1 MKNSKVL
8 KALFRSLFVIMI
20 FGGCHKEKIEA
31 RFYPRVRT
39 HNVSNIT
46 SDGAT
51 FWGEIIAAGNSPALE
66 YGFAWSTHD
75 TPSPKI
81 SEHIIVEEVLSSG
94 KFSCRIDFSLIR
106 SEKYYVRSFVKTDE
120 LTVFG
125 NAVSFVSDGSGHPNI
140 HEVLPPTGFW
150 GDTIS
155 FVGEG
160 FSSIENS
167 IFFGELKA
175 EVIMNSDSLIKAIVP
190 SSPNEESV
198 DITHQ
203 VDVNSAVWPGYFQYR
218 VPELRDFAPREALFG
233 DTVTIRGNNFHPNSG
248 FTKAFFN
255 DIESDIIFLSDSVVK
270 TIVPENLKSSAN
282 TLTILSD
289 SFRVKSAEHF
299 YLIPLQFS
307 GFSPDT
313 FTVFEDDLL
322 LTIYG
327 TGFSSLSDKNTVLF
341 EEHELEVDQAWPDSL
356 HVIIPLDIFPNPDYA
371 FDLKGGVKVKVAD
384 QSMVLQDSV
393 HFINEGIFSW
403 NRRKEFPGE
412 GRVDALS
419 FSFNG
424 KGYVGTGLNYE
435 DAANEKYFSD
445 FWEYDPVSDNWSRID
460 DLPGD
465 PRAGAAMMKIN
476 NTVYVGLG
484 SSNYNDESSYMNDWY
499 RFNEDGSWTQLNDFP
514 GAGRHGSFSMMNYL
528 GGGKVAPNDQGQRD
542 YRDLW
547 TYNPAAD
554 LWTSQAEIPY
564 SIVEDDGLVLNNTGY
579 IFSENKI
586 FEFENGRWDYYS
598 VSGVSQGYSGFTLRD
613 RICRAFSLGEGNNL
627 SGSQIILA
635 ADMSILE
642 ASEIHFPWSARTHV
656 TIFTIGDSAY
666 FVGGTTYDNS
676 TVFLTDFYELSI
688 DK

>member
-1 MKNSKVL
+1 MKNRKVL
-8 KALFRSLFVIMI
+8 KSLFLSLFVIMI
-20 FGGCHKEKIEA
+20 FVGCHKEKIEA

-39 HNVSNIT
+39 LDVSNIT
-46 SDGAT
+46 SDGVT
-51 FWGEIIAAGNSPALE
+51 FWGEIIAPGNSATVE

-81 SEHIIVEEVLSSG
+81 SEHIIVKEGLSTG
-94 KFSCRIDFSLIR
+94 KFSCRIDYSLIR
-106 SEKYYVRSFVKTDE
+106 DEEYYVRSFVKTDE

-125 NAVSFVSDGSGHPNI
+125 NAVSFVSDGSNPPEI
-140 HEVLPPTGFW
+140 IEVLPSTGFW

-160 FSSIENS
+160 FSSIVNT
-167 IFFGELKA
+167 IYFGEHEA
-175 EVIMNSDSLIKAIVP
+175 EVILNSDSLIKAIVP
-190 SSPNEESV
+190 SLPNKKSV

-203 VDVNSAVWPGYFQYR
+203 VDVNSVVWPEYFQYR
-218 VPELRDFAPREALFG
+218 VPEIRNFTPREGLFG
-233 DTVTIRGNNFHPNSG
+233 DTVTISGNNFHPNPG

-255 DIESDIIFLSDSVVK
+255 DIESDIIFLSDTVVK

-289 SFRVKSAEHF
+289 SFRVTSAEYF
-299 YLIPLQFS
+299 NLTPLQLS

-313 FTVFEDDLL
+313 FYEFDDDLL

-327 TGFSSLSDKNTVLF
+327 TGFSSLSENNAVLF
-341 EEHELEVDQAWPDSL
+341 EDHELEVDQAWQDSL
-356 HVIIPLDIFPNPDYA
+356 HVIIPVDIFPNLDYA
-371 FDLKGGVKVKVAD
+371 FDLKGGIEVTVAGKT
-384 QSMVLQDSV
+384 VELTDSV
-393 HFINEGIFSW
+393 HFINEGIYSW
-403 NRRKEFPGE
+403 NRRKEFPGQ

-419 FSFNG
+419 FSLNG
-424 KGYVGTGLNYE
+424 KGYVGTGLNYG
-435 DAANEKYFSD
+435 DVANEQYFSD

-484 SSNYNDESSYMNDWY
+484 SSNYDDESSYLNDWY

-528 GGGKVAPNDQGQRD
+528 GGGLVAPNDQGQRD
-542 YRDLW
+542 YRDFW
-547 TYNPAAD
+547 SYNSAAD
-554 LWTSQAEIPY
+554 LWTAQAEIPY
-564 SIVEDDGLVLNNTGY
+564 LIVGDDGLVLNNTGY

-586 FEFENGRWDYYS
+586 FEFENGRWNYYS
-598 VSGVSQGYSGFTLRD
+598 VPGVSQGYSGFTLRD
-613 RICRAFSLGEGNNL
+613 IAYRAFPLGEGNQL

-635 ADMSILE
+635 ADMSLLE

-666 FVGGTTYDNS
+666 FVGGTTYENS
-676 TVFLTDFYELSI
+676 TVFLTDVYELSI
-688 DK
+688 DE